1 MQIVRVLNSRKY
13 HLANIQA
20 GRIDWEVS
28 LREWAGFFSSTTASS
43 ADTTA
48 DGGRLLYLRPAYRL
62 PDEAVVA
69 RSVKLRQRYLPQN
82 QKRYARNRKCHPG

>member
-28 LREWAGFFSSTTASS
+28 LREWAGFFSSTTA
-43 ADTTA
+43 
-48 DGGRLLYLRPAYRL
+48 
-62 PDEAVVA
+62 E
-69 RSVKLRQRYLPQN
+69 
-82 QKRYARNRKCHPG
+82 